1 MKAGEKT
8 RCPHC
13 GEDTVVKSKPKMEG
27 WTRVGDVL
35 VCALCGGELG
45 VPEKADGEKNSSSA
59 AALAALLGEAPAPKL
74 RLDPGAGHKRFC
86 RNCRRLIEHPFVL
99 RCGLDG
105 REIDPGGCCANFS
118 PREELS

>member
-1 MKAGEKT
+1 MKAGDKT

-13 GEDTVVKSKPKMEG
+13 NESTVVKSKPKMEG
-27 WTRVGDVL
+27 WTKVGDVL

-45 VPEKADGEKNSSSA
+45 VPEKAGGENGSSSA
-59 AALAALLGEAPAPKL
+59 AALAALLGEAPEPKL
-74 RLDPGAGHKRFC
+74 RLDPGTEHRRFC
-86 RNCRRLIEHPFVL
+86 RNCRHRIEHPFML

-118 PREELS
+118 PREEQA